1 MYKDIISNDWD
12 KLRESV
18 PSFNVRDKKL
28 RDDITTRLKSYLG
41 KTEHPFMGLSGI
53 QVGVDFNCT
62 LLRLKGWKEH
72 RVVFNLKV
80 DKEIGSQIS
89 RERCMSEPL
98 VHYIV
103 KRPFI
108 ILASWTEANGKRK
121 SEWLKDRNAAIFCHE
136 YDHQNGILIHDIGEV
151 DEKSTSRIS
160 S

>member
-1 MYKDIISNDWD
+1 MCKAIISDNWNR
-12 KLRESV
+12 LREPV

-28 RDDITTRLKSYLG
+28 RDDAATRLKSYLG

-53 QVGVDFNCT
+53 QVGIDFNCT

-80 DKEIGSQIS
+80 DKEMGIQLSK
-89 RERCMSEPL
+89 ERCMSEPS
-98 VHYIV
+98 VYYIV
-103 KRPFI
+103 KRPLV
-108 ILASWTEANGKRK
+108 ILASWTESNGNRK
-121 SEWLKDRNAAIFCHE
+121 SEWLKGRNAAIFCHE
-136 YDHQNGILIHDIGEV
+136 CDHQNGILIRDIGEI

>member
-1 MYKDIISNDWD
+1 MCKAIISNNWD
-12 KLRESV
+12 KLREPV

-28 RDDITTRLKSYLG
+28 RDDTTARLKSYIG
-41 KTEHPFMGLSGI
+41 KTEYPFMGLSGI

-72 RVVFNLKV
+72 RVVFNLRV
-80 DKEIGSQIS
+80 DKEIGSQLS
-89 RERCMSEPL
+89 KERCMSEPS
-98 VHYIV
+98 VYYIV

-151 DEKSTSRIS
+151 DEKSTSSIS